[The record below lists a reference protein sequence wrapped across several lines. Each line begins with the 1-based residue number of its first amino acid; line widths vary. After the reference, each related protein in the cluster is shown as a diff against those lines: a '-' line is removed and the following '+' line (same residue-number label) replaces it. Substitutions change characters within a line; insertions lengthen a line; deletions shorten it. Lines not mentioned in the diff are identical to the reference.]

1 MLSVCYETSLVPT
14 VDPDSTQFLRQNQNN
29 FAEQTA
35 AIQQQQGGHSAAGL
49 VCKNSNFNGRN
60 EYKFWHESSFAIEFS
75 TFRFEPNM
83 EENVRQEDKKF
94 EDGAMTNSEMSL
106 SQEVSAPSEND
117 EESEESDEVL
127 EAATIY
133 VLMSKQFR
141 LSRNARAQWW
151 VFLDI
156 SHNNVNCE
164 CQLDLDSNF
173 RKET

>member
-1 MLSVCYETSLVPT
+1 MKLHLYLLSILILLSFYVRIKTTLLS
-14 VDPDSTQFLRQNQNN
+14 RQLQ
-29 FAEQTA
+29 
-35 AIQQQQGGHSAAGL
+35 QQQQGGLSAAGL

-156 SHNNVNCE
+156 SHDNVNWSVN
-164 CQLDLDSNF
+164 LI
-173 RKET
+173 

>member
-1 MLSVCYETSLVPT
+1 MKLHLFLLSILILLSFYVGIKTILLS
-14 VDPDSTQFLRQNQNN
+14 RQLQNN
-29 FAEQTA
+29 NREDTV
-35 AIQQQQGGHSAAGL
+35 HCSAAGL
-49 VCKNSNFNGRN
+49 VFDCKNKNFNGR
-60 EYKFWHESSFAIEFS
+60 KKWHESSFSIEFPI
-75 TFRFEPNM
+75 FQFEPNM
-83 EENVRQEDKKF
+83 EENVREEAKKF

-151 VFLDI
+151 GFKI
-156 SHNNVNCE
+156 TYNFSAKSN
-164 CQLDLDSNF
+164 LDSEF